1 MGVSKDQRREIIKK
15 YAEEIQKV
23 ISEGTVG
30 DYTWEGLLLYFLQ
43 EIEGANRP
51 TSTFRE
57 TQQENRYNGQ
67 HGRSIL

>member
-1 MGVSKDQRREIIKK
+1 MEITQDQLREIIKK
-15 YAEEIQKV
+15 YAKEIQKV

-30 DYTWEGLLLYFLQ
+30 DYTWEGLLLYFQQ

-57 TQQENRYNGQ
+57 TQQEKRYNYNSKQ
-67 HGRSIL
+67 

>member
-1 MGVSKDQRREIIKK
+1 MGVAPDRQREIIKK
-15 YAEEIQKV
+15 YAKEIQKV

-30 DYTWEGLLLYFLQ
+30 DYTWEALLLYFQQ

-57 TQQENRYNGQ
+57 TQQENRYNGK
-67 HGRSIL
+67 R

>member
-1 MGVSKDQRREIIKK
+1 MEITQDQLREIIKK
-15 YAEEIQKV
+15 YAKEIQKV
-23 ISEGTVG
+23 VSEGTVG

-57 TQQENRYNGQ
+57 TPKEIRHNEAR
-67 HGRSIL
+67 